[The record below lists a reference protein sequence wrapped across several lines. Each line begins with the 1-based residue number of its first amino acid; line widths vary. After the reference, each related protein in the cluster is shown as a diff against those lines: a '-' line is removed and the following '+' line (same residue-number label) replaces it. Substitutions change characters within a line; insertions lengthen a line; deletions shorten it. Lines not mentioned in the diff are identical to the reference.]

1 MQEKYSSRC
10 LVWERLDSFML
21 SYQSEQW
28 KETLAALR
36 VCAEENIRVGGFGH
50 LNT

>member
-1 MQEKYSSRC
+1 MQEKYSSPC
-10 LVWERLDSFML
+10 LVWERLDSFLL

-28 KETLAALR
+28 KEALAALP